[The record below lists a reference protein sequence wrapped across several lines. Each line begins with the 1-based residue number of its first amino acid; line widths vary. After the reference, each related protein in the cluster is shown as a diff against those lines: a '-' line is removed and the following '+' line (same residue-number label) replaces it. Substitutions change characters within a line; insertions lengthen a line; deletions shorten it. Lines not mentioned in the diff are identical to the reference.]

1 VTTRI
6 QRRAPRKA
14 SVATRNGG
22 PTVFVGTAFVTAVER
37 ACLALA
43 LRVAMFGFAPRTAEA
58 PPGKEED
65 RFDLLLATDVLAEG
79 VNLQQARHIINYD
92 LPWNPM
98 RLVQRHGRIDR
109 IGSTHSRVFLWCF
122 LPDAQLD
129 DLLGL
134 EERLQRKIK
143 QAAVSVG
150 VTGEVIP
157 GSKIEEH
164 VFAET
169 RDQIAHLRAQDAT
182 LFATGGET
190 GTAFSGEEYRQE
202 LRAGLENPQTA
213 EMVRSLA
220 WGSGSGL
227 ARSGARAGFVFC
239 ARVGDH
245 NNPLFRFVPADAMD
259 HVVGDTLSSLAYA
272 HATADTPRVL
282 TEEMH
287 ALAYE
292 AWTAARVDILNRWM
306 AATDPANLQP
316 QVPKAMRDA
325 AEILR
330 SHPPAEVT
338 LEQLDDLLDAIEAP
352 YGERILRKVRV
363 AMASSEKPT
372 EQAAAIVSV
381 VRDLGLEPAESPQPL
396 PVIDESDI
404 HLVCWMAIIGE
415 AS

>member
-1 VTTRI
+1 
-6 QRRAPRKA
+6 
-14 SVATRNGG
+14 
-22 PTVFVGTAFVTAVER
+22 
-37 ACLALA
+37 
-43 LRVAMFGFAPRTAEA
+43 
-58 PPGKEED
+58 
-65 RFDLLLATDVLAEG
+65 VLAEG

-109 IGSTHSRVFLWCF
+109 IGSPHSRVFLWCF
-122 LPDAQLD
+122 LPDKRLD

-169 RDQIAHLRAQDAT
+169 HDQIAQLQAQDAT
-182 LFATGGET
+182 LFVTGGET

-202 LRAGLENPQTA
+202 LRLGLENPLTA

-227 ARSGARAGFVFC
+227 SRPGAKPGFVFC

-245 NNPLFRFVPADAMD
+245 PEPQFRFVPADAM
-259 HVVGDTLSSLAYA
+259 HEVVGDTLSSLAYA

-282 TEEMH
+282 SEEMH
-287 ALAYE
+287 ALAYD
-292 AWTAARVDILNRWM
+292 AWAAAQRDILDRWM

-325 AEILR
+325 ADILR
-330 SHPPAEVT
+330 NHTPAD
-338 LEQLDDLLDAIEAP
+338 LPIEQLDEILNAIEAP
-352 YGERILRKVRV
+352 YGERILKKVRE
-363 AMASSEKPT
+363 AMASSEKPQ
-372 EQAAAIVSV
+372 EQATAIVAV
-381 VRDLGLEPAESPQPL
+381 IRDLGLEPAASPQPL

-404 HLVCWMAIIGE
+404 HLICWMAITGDPGE
-415 AS
+415 